1 MATRKQIAE
10 TLKERLAEVA
20 ERSQVLG
27 QALEMRTDM
36 ALTRP
41 RRRSSWW
48 TFPVFYMDPGSPLP
62 AP

>member
-10 TLKERLAEVA
+10 TLKERFADVV
-20 ERSQVLG
+20 ERSRVLG

-36 ALTRP
+36 ALSRP

-48 TFPVFYMDPGSPLP
+48 TLPVFYMDPRSPLP